1 MCGNRGIDMLS
12 RRKLLS
18 GFLAGTAIIAMSPS
32 LRAQAMVASSAALI
46 RSSGLS
52 GDVGFVVADLR
63 TGQVL
68 ESRGANTAMPP
79 ASALKAITSLY
90 ALENLGAQFRFGT
103 RLIATG
109 PIVGGIIQ
117 GDLIL
122 AGGGDPTLGTDD
134 LAGMAKQ
141 LAAKGVRGVA
151 GRYLTWSGALPYT
164 HEIADDQ
171 PIYAGYNPSLAGLM
185 LNYNR
190 VHFQWKR
197 AGNGWAISMDARG
210 KTAQPPA
217 YTTKAAI
224 VNRAKPLFTYSDRGG
239 IEQWTVASKALGRG
253 GSRWL
258 PVRDPA
264 AYAGDVFQTLAR
276 DQGVP
281 LPKPQSISRLPGGD
295 VLVTQASDPLSPL
308 LRAMM
313 KYSTNLTAEAVGIA
327 ASARLGGGNSLA
339 ASGKAMST
347 WLGARTGARSARFT
361 DHSGLRA
368 DARIAPG
375 DMVTA
380 LRVLGAP
387 MGLRGLMKPFKL
399 RDATGKAMKT
409 QPFAV
414 DAKTGTLDF
423 VSTLAGY
430 MTAPDGTELVFTIFT
445 SDLTQRRR
453 SRGQERPAGQRDWVK
468 RSKILQSQLL
478 QRWAAV
484 YGA

>member
-1 MCGNRGIDMLS
+1 MALP
-12 RRKLLS
+12 S
-18 GFLAGTAIIAMSPS
+18 G
-32 LRAQAMVASSAALI
+32 LRAQTAMASSAALI
-46 RSSGLS
+46 RGAGLS
-52 GDVGFVVADLR
+52 GDVAFVLADLR

-68 ESRGANTAMPP
+68 ESRGANKAMPP
-79 ASALKAITSLY
+79 ASALKTITSLY
-90 ALENLGAQFRFGT
+90 ALETLGSQFRFGT
-103 RLIATG
+103 HVIATG

-122 AGGGDPTLGTDD
+122 AGGGDPTLSTDD
-134 LAGMAKQ
+134 LAAMAQQ
-141 LAAKGVRGVA
+141 LAAKGVRGVT

-164 HEIADDQ
+164 REIADDQ
-171 PIYAGYNPSLAGLM
+171 PIYAGYNPALSGLM

-197 AGNGWAISMDARG
+197 AGNGWALSMDARG

-217 YTTKAAI
+217 YTAKAAI
-224 VNRAKPLFTYSDRGG
+224 VDRAKPLFTYSDRGG

-264 AYAGDVFQTLAR
+264 AYTGDVFQTLAR
-276 DQGVP
+276 AQGVP
-281 LPKPQSISRLPGGD
+281 LPQAQSISRMPGGD
-295 VLVTQASDPLSPL
+295 VLVTQASDALSPL

-313 KYSTNLTAEAVGIA
+313 KYSTNLTAEAVGLT
-327 ASARLGGGNSLA
+327 ASARQGAGGSLA
-339 ASGKAMST
+339 ASGKAMAN
-347 WLGARTGARSARFT
+347 WLSARTGTRSARFT

-368 DARIAPG
+368 DAKIAPG

-387 MGLRGLMKPFKL
+387 MGLRVLMKPFKL
-399 RDATGKAMKT
+399 RDASGKPMKT

-430 MTAPDGTELVFTIFT
+430 MTAPDGTELVFAIFT
-445 SDLTQRRR
+445 ADLAQRRR
-453 SRGQERPAGQRDWVK
+453 TLGQERPPGQRDWVR

>member
-1 MCGNRGIDMLS
+1 MITLS
-12 RRKLLS
+12 RRTVLAGL
-18 GFLAGTAIIAMSPS
+18 LAGTGVAALPMAT
-32 LRAQAMVASSAALI
+32 RAQTVIAPSSTLI
-46 RSSGLS
+46 RAAGLS
-52 GDVGFVVADLR
+52 GDVSFVVADLR

-68 ESRGANTAMPP
+68 ESRGANKAMPP

-90 ALENLGAQFRFGT
+90 ALETLGAQFRFAT

-109 PIVGGIIQ
+109 PVVGGIIQ

-122 AGGGDPTLGTDD
+122 TGGGDPTLSTDD
-134 LAGMAKQ
+134 LAGMARQ
-141 LAAKGVRGVA
+141 LAARGVRGIS

-164 HEIADDQ
+164 REIAQDQ
-171 PIYAGYNPSLAGLM
+171 PVYAGYNPSLSGLM

-210 KTAQPPA
+210 KTARPPA

-224 VNRAKPLFTYSDRGG
+224 VNRTQPLFTYSDRGG
-239 IEQWTVASKALGRG
+239 LEQWTVASKALGRG

-276 DQGVP
+276 AQGVP

-295 VLVTQASDPLSPL
+295 VLVSKASDPLSPL

-313 KYSTNLTAEAVGIA
+313 KYSTNLTAEAVGMT
-327 ASARLGGGNSLA
+327 ASMRLGAAGSLA
-339 ASGKAMST
+339 ASGKTMSG
-347 WLGARTGARSARFT
+347 WLRKRTGARSASFT

-380 LRVLGAP
+380 LRALGAP

-399 RDATGKAMKT
+399 RDASGKTMKT

-414 DAKTGTLDF
+414 DAKTGTLNF

-430 MTAPDGTELVFTIFT
+430 MTAPDGTELVFAIFT
-445 SDLTQRRR
+445 ADLAQRRR
-453 SRGQERPAGQRDWVK
+453 SRGQERPSGQTGWVK

>member
-1 MCGNRGIDMLS
+1 MLS

-18 GFLAGTAIIAMSPS
+18 GFLAGTAIAALPPA
-32 LRAQAMVASSAALI
+32 LRAQTMIAPSAALI
-46 RSSGLS
+46 RGSGLS

-68 ESRGANTAMPP
+68 ESQGANKAMPP

-90 ALENLGAQFRFGT
+90 ALENLGSQFRFGT

-141 LAAKGVRGVA
+141 LAARGVRGVA

-164 HEIADDQ
+164 REIADDQ

-197 AGNGWAISMDARG
+197 AGNGWALSMDARG
-210 KTAQPPA
+210 KTARPLA
-217 YTTKAAI
+217 YTAKAAI

-276 DQGVP
+276 AQGVP
-281 LPKPQSISRLPGGD
+281 LPKPESISRMPGGD
-295 VLVTQASDPLSPL
+295 VLVTQASDALSPL

-313 KYSTNLTAEAVGIA
+313 KYSTNLTAEAVGLTT
-327 ASARLGGGNSLA
+327 SARLGAGNSLA
-339 ASGKAMST
+339 ASGKAMAN
-347 WLGARTGARSARFT
+347 WLGTRTGARSARFT

-368 DARIAPG
+368 DARIAAG

-380 LRVLGAP
+380 LRVLGVP
-387 MGLRGLMKPFKL
+387 MGLRSLMKPFKL
-399 RDATGKAMKT
+399 RDATGKTMKT

-430 MTAPDGTELVFTIFT
+430 MTAPDGTELVFAIFT
-445 SDLTQRRR
+445 SDLAQRRR
-453 SRGQERPAGQRDWVK
+453 TRGHERPAGQRDWVK

>member
-1 MCGNRGIDMLS
+1 
-12 RRKLLS
+12 
-18 GFLAGTAIIAMSPS
+18 
-32 LRAQAMVASSAALI
+32 
-46 RSSGLS
+46 
-52 GDVGFVVADLR
+52 
-63 TGQVL
+63 
-68 ESRGANTAMPP
+68 
-79 ASALKAITSLY
+79 TSLY

-313 KYSTNLTAEAVGIA
+313 KYSTNLTAEAVGIT

-339 ASGKAMST
+339 ASGKAMSA

-445 SDLTQRRR
+445 SDLAQRRR